1 MLTDANGVPIVF
13 TVTGANRHDSTQLLT
28 LVNRVPSIRGKRGAP
43 RYRFD
48 KLVADRAYDCEADR
62 EALRSIG
69 TTPYLARRNTE
80 HGSGLGQWRWV
91 VERTFSWLHQ
101 FRRLRIRHEFRD
113 DIHEAFM
120 TIGCILICY
129 RKLEKSFC

>member
-1 MLTDANGVPIVF
+1 VP
-13 TVTGANRHDSTQLLT
+13 R
-28 LVNRVPSIRGKRGAP
+28 IRGKRGAP

-48 KLVADRAYDCEADR
+48 KRVADRAYDCEADR
-62 EALRSIG
+62 HALRSIG
-69 TTPYLARRNTE
+69 ATPCLAPRNTE

-113 DIHEAFM
+113 EIHEAFM

-129 RKLEKSFC
+129 RKLEQAFC

>member
-1 MLTDANGVPIVF
+1 LLTDANGVPIVF
-13 TVTGANRHDSTQLLT
+13 TLTGANRHDSTQLLT

-69 TTPYLARRNTE
+69 TTPFLARRNTE

-91 VERTFSWLHQ
+91 GSIV
-101 FRRLRIRHEFRD
+101 
-113 DIHEAFM
+113 
-120 TIGCILICY
+120 
-129 RKLEKSFC
+129 KSCGLGR